1 MKRIFILCLVSL
13 ALCASLTAQ
22 NPIFRK
28 YADMDEVKYVSIG
41 QSMLQQ
47 MAQSGKSTIRG
58 IDIRGLGPDTPLTNI
73 LIISSSQATVTKQI
87 EADEQALLDAYYA
100 NLSIVKDGKQNRSA
114 IYFHEDAQTTNRKNR
129 RNELVMFVTDG
140 PEMTVIVL
148 NGSFSQR
155 EVERMFL

>member
-1 MKRIFILCLVSL
+1 MKRILTLCLLSL

-47 MAQSGKSTIRG
+47 MAQSGKSTIGG

-87 EADEQALLDAYYA
+87 EADEQALLDAHYA
-100 NLSIVKDGKQNRSA
+100 NLSIVKDGKQSRSA
-114 IYFHEDAQTTNRKNR
+114 IYFHEDTQTTNRKNR